1 MSELP
6 ALSPRKCLARRGQRF
21 SYNSGFIGLLGVL
34 ALALLPP
41 STAFGQQTKLN
52 YGLLKAQ
59 DPAALPQSKAPVEQ
73 PTRQPKVVPHTVL
86 EPTADGAFRVV
97 QGWELSAA
105 TQVTAPAAKVSQ
117 PGFNTTTWY
126 NATVPGTVLT
136 TLVDQGV
143 YPNPFFALNNLTI
156 PDSLSRQT
164 WWYRTTFQVPKN
176 QRKRAAWLLLEGLN
190 YQGDIWL
197 NGQLVG
203 SLKGAF
209 RRGRFD
215 VSKLLRP
222 RGDNVLAVR
231 VQPPPHPGI
240 PHEESA
246 RTGQG
251 PNGGVLATDGPTF
264 ISSEGWDWLPGI
276 RDRNTGLWQD
286 VLLRFSGP
294 VTLINPQVVTDLP
307 LPDTTR
313 ALVTVRAT
321 LRNTSHQAQRV
332 TVTGEL
338 AGRSFRQT
346 VTVPALTD
354 QTVAFDPAQFEAL
367 QLANPHLWWPNGYG
381 QPALYTMPLTV
392 TEESGSASD
401 QQLVQFGVRELSYEM
416 TVDAPGNAGQRV
428 EFNPLRNP
436 AGQLLFDNVHRREVA
451 PEVWVA
457 SLRAGANQAALQPV
471 LQPAAA
477 PYLVLKVNGQRIFCR
492 GGNWGMDDGMKRVT
506 RQRLAP
512 YFKLHQQAGLNMIRN
527 WTGESTEEVFYQL
540 ADEHGLLIWNDFWL
554 STEGYNLE
562 PTDADL
568 FMANAEDVVRRFRN
582 HPSIALWCPR
592 NEGYAPAALEDRL
605 ARLVATED
613 GTRYYQPNSR
623 HLNLRPS
630 GPWHYFHDPADYF
643 RRNAQGFTTEIGT
656 FSVPDATTIREFM
669 PPADQWPITDAW
681 YYHDLHAEH
690 EQQAYLTD
698 VAQRYGPPT
707 NLNDFTRKVQLL
719 NYDSHRAIFE
729 AWNSRLW
736 HNTSGVLLWMSHPAW
751 PSMIW
756 QLYSSNYAAHGAYYG
771 AQKACEPV
779 HVQLNLDNQQVV
791 VVNTTLRPLREARVQ
806 VTFYTVQGQ
815 QLSTDTRTVQVSPNQ
830 LTPVFTPALPAALP
844 PVYLVRL
851 RLTDAQGELVSEN
864 EYWQKAATSSF
875 QAFNTLPPVQLE
887 CRELK
892 RDTQAHTATF
902 EVYNPAAVPAVAVAL
917 TLQNAQQQPVL
928 PTYFSAGYFTLL
940 PGERKRVTVKSDS
953 FSTAAGV
960 TGLHLRAEPYN
971 HR

>member
-1 MSELP
+1 VL
-6 ALSPRKCLARRGQRF
+6 
-21 SYNSGFIGLLGVL
+21 GLLQPKL
-34 ALALLPP
+34 
-41 STAFGQQTKLN
+41 AFGQQPKLN

-59 DPAALPQSKAPVEQ
+59 EPATLPQSKAPVQ
-73 PTRQPKVVPHTVL
+73 RPTRKPKLAPRTVL
-86 EPTADGAFRVV
+86 EPTADGTFRLVH
-97 QGWELSAA
+97 GWELSAA
-105 TQVTAPAAKVSQ
+105 AQITAPAAKVSRL
-117 PGFNTTTWY
+117 GFNTITWY

-143 YPNPFFALNNLTI
+143 YPDPFFGLNNLAI

-164 WWYRTTFQVPKN
+164 WWYRTTFQVPEG
-176 QRKRAAWLLLEGLN
+176 QRGRAAWLLLEGLN

-209 RRGRFD
+209 KRGRFN

-240 PHEESA
+240 PHEEST

-294 VTLINPQVVTDLP
+294 VTLLDPQVVTDLP

-321 LRNTSHQAQRV
+321 LHNASRHAQRV
-332 TVTGEL
+332 TVTGQL
-338 AGRSFRQT
+338 AGRIFRQT
-346 VTVPALTD
+346 ITVPALTK
-354 QTVAFDPAQFEAL
+354 QVVAFNPTDFEAL
-367 QLANPHLWWPNGYG
+367 RLVNPRLWWPNGYG
-381 QPALYTMPLTV
+381 RPALYTLSLAV
-392 TEESGSASD
+392 IEESGQVSD
-401 QQLVQFGVRELSYEM
+401 QQLVRFGVRELSYEM
-416 TVDAPGNAGQRV
+416 TVDAPGKIGQRV
-428 EFNPLRNP
+428 EFNPLRAP
-436 AGQLLFDNVHRREVA
+436 AGQVLFDNVHRREVE

-457 SLRAGANQAALQPV
+457 SLRTAADQAALTPV
-471 LQPAAA
+471 LEPAAA

-506 RQRLAP
+506 RQRLEP
-512 YFKLHQQAGLNMIRN
+512 YFKLHQKAGLNMIRN

-540 ADEHGLLIWNDFWL
+540 ADEYGLLIWNDFWL

-568 FMANAEDVVRRFRN
+568 SMANAEDVVRRFRN

-656 FSVPDATTIREFM
+656 FSVPDATTIRQFL
-669 PPADQWPITDAW
+669 PLADQWPITDAW

-690 EQQAYLTD
+690 EQKAYLAD
-698 VAQRYGPPT
+698 VAQHYGPPT
-707 NLNDFTRKVQLL
+707 SLADFTKKVQLL

-736 HNTSGVLLWMSHPAW
+736 RNTSGVLLWMSHPAW

-779 HVQLNLDNQQVV
+779 HVQLNLDDRQVV
-791 VVNTTLRPLREARVQ
+791 VVNTTLRPLRDARVQ
-806 VTFYTVQGQ
+806 VAVYSMQGQ
-815 QLSTDTRTVQVSPNQ
+815 QLFAETRSVQALPNQ
-830 LTPVFTPALPAALP
+830 ITSVFTPNLPATLP
-844 PVYLVRL
+844 AVYLVRL
-851 RLTDAQGELVSEN
+851 RLLDAQGVVVSEN
-864 EYWQKAATSSF
+864 EYWQKSATANF
-875 QAFNTLPPVQLE
+875 QAFNTLLPVQLD
-887 CRELK
+887 CHAVAHDL
-892 RDTQAHTATF
+892 QARTLVF
-902 EVYNPAAVPAVAVAL
+902 EVHNPAAVPAVAVAL
-917 TLQNAQQQPVL
+917 TLQNTQQQPVL
-928 PTYFSAGYFTLL
+928 PAYFSAGYFTLL
-940 PGERKRVTVKSDS
+940 PGERKRVTVQYDS
-953 FSTAAGV
+953 LSTAAAA
-960 TGLHLRAEPYN
+960 TSLRLLAKAYN
-971 HR
+971 SR